1 MPTTMTIGFADTVRA
16 ALDVLM
22 PRLCP
27 VCGKPLRGHER
38 WLCVRCLDRL
48 PVTHLEDT
56 EFNAMEQL
64 FAGQVPIE
72 RATAYFY
79 YEKDAPY
86 AAILHDIKYH
96 SMPGMGRW
104 LASLAARQMAPGGI
118 LAEADCIVPVPMHR
132 SKLAKRGYNQSE
144 SIAQGLAD
152 VLGIPV
158 VEALTATRP
167 HDTQTRKSAHER
179 WVNSQGLYALSGKTN
194 VDGRNV
200 LLVDDVVTTGATL
213 LTCAKALHS
222 AGARVWVFTLAAA
235 RLT

>member
-158 VEALTATRP
+158 VEALAATRP

-194 VDGRNV
+194 VDGCNV

>member
-64 FAGQVPIE
+64 FAGPVSIE

-222 AGARVWVFTLAAA
+222 AGARAWVFTLAAA